1 MLLTRRRV
9 KVTRARRLAKARS
22 YNALLILLTVGI
34 PALLVVGTWLD
45 GDSLFYGVAVAVLAF
60 LILLMYVVYPNWL
73 NRRD

>member
-1 MLLTRRRV
+1 M
-9 KVTRARRLAKARS
+9 TRARRLAKARS

-45 GDSLFYGVAVAVLAF
+45 GGSLFYGVAVAVLAF

>member
-1 MLLTRRRV
+1 M
-9 KVTRARRLAKARS
+9 TRARRLAKARS

-34 PALLVVGTWLD
+34 PALLVFGTWLD

>member
-1 MLLTRRRV
+1 M
-9 KVTRARRLAKARS
+9 TRARRLAKARS
-22 YNALLILLTVGI
+22 YNALLMLLTVGI
-34 PALLVVGTWLD
+34 PALLVFGTWLD

>member
-1 MLLTRRRV
+1 
-9 KVTRARRLAKARS
+9 VTRARRLAKARS
-22 YNALLILLTVGI
+22 YNALLMLLTVGI
-34 PALLVVGTWLD
+34 PALLVFGTWLD